1 MVRMAEHGDGS
12 TWKPST
18 RGEQAWK
25 ESMEEVASR
34 NAAARR
40 AGKLEREAY
49 EQGRENLLRAAAERR
64 HADLMN
70 RRTH

>member
-1 MVRMAEHGDGS
+1 MVRMAEQGDGS

-25 ESMEEVASR
+25 EAMEEVASR
-34 NAAARR
+34 NAATRR

-49 EQGRENLLRAAAERR
+49 EQGRQDLLRAAAEKR
-64 HADLMN
+64 HARSVN
-70 RRTH
+70 RRTS

>member
-1 MVRMAEHGDGS
+1 MVRMAENADGS

-25 ESMEEVASR
+25 EAMEDVASR

-40 AGKLEREAY
+40 AGKLEREAS
-49 EQGRENLLRAAAERR
+49 ERGRDDLLRAAAERR
-64 HADLMN
+64 RAHLVN
-70 RRTH
+70 RRTS

>member
-1 MVRMAEHGDGS
+1 MVRMAENADGS

-25 ESMEEVASR
+25 DAMEDVASR
-34 NAAARR
+34 NAAARQ

-49 EQGRENLLRAAAERR
+49 ERGRDDLLRAAAERR
-64 HADLMN
+64 HAQLVN
-70 RRTH
+70 RRTN